1 MGGDFLGWLWWKK
14 DERPSTIPLT
24 EAERETLRKKVELY
38 EFENK
43 VLPDYRYS
51 KKVEQDLQEHPVFGN
66 KDNPTPE
73 ELEENQKL
81 REKMEK
87 SEFMK
92 FVAKSDEV
100 AEQDLQ
106 RELERNKFPY
116 RREDDKLWQSLPYV
130 PGPNNGRP
138 MPRKALKG
146 FAEADRRFWDF
157 FKQYQFGLWGY
168 QQRPYPPERPI
179 DITQSIGYSNLDTRY
194 YDFAMKSGG
203 WYYKDRLGRTRGPM
217 ELITMKTAWAAGI
230 IDTHTFVWGDDMDE
244 WAPIGM
250 VYGLEKAVNTIDV
263 KLATAGTA
271 FIHKLAKG
279 LPPWIPLKGHQ
290 KKTYQQLQK
299 EGIESKEREKAVM
312 RQHGGVWPGQMIPSH
327 ALFLWASGTELTPL
341 LEADTMPNKFIPYDL
356 RKDLAKVVPGLRP
369 WEVISL
375 EQTMDLVTYNRNWYR
390 ESLSSFTTRPDYIY
404 EYNEEMKNLYDIAM
418 ASIEEAY
425 DRLEAQGIPIEEILE
440 EALEKK
446 EERRMKLRNQEI
458 EAKVT

>member
-1 MGGDFLGWLWWKK
+1 MGWGLLGWLWKKK
-14 DERPSTIPLT
+14 DERPRTIPLT
-24 EAERETLRKKVELY
+24 EAERETLQKRFELY
-38 EFENK
+38 KLENK
-43 VLPDYRYS
+43 LLPDYRYS
-51 KKVEQDLQEHPVFGN
+51 KKVEQDLQEHPVFEN

-73 ELEENQKL
+73 ELEENQQL
-81 REKMEK
+81 WEKIEK

-92 FVAKSDEV
+92 FVAKSNEV

-106 RELERNKFPY
+106 REFEINKFPY

-130 PGPNNGRP
+130 PGPYNGRP
-138 MPRKALKG
+138 MPRKALIG
-146 FAEADRRFWDF
+146 SSEADRRFWDF
-157 FKQYQFGLWGY
+157 FKQYHFGLWGC

-179 DITQSIGYSNLDTRY
+179 DIAQSLGYRFLDTRY
-194 YDFAMKSGG
+194 YDFAMKSNG

-299 EGIESKEREKAVM
+299 EGIESREREKAVM

-327 ALFLWASGTELTPL
+327 ALSLWASGTELTPL
-341 LEADTMPNKFIPYDL
+341 IEADTMPNKFIPYDL
-356 RKDLAKVVPGLRP
+356 RKDLAKVIPGLRP
-369 WEVISL
+369 WEVINL
-375 EQTMDLVTYNRNWYR
+375 EQTMELITFNREWYR
-390 ESLSSFTTRPDYIY
+390 ESLGTFTTRIEYIP
-404 EYNEEMKNLYDIAM
+404 EATEELKEFLMISRAAARTMREKFLDGGVPIDELM
-418 ASIEEAY
+418 VEAH
-425 DRLEAQGIPIEEILE
+425 
-440 EALEKK
+440 KK
-446 EERRMKLRNQEI
+446 WLKRRK
-458 EAKVT
+458 